1 MLTNTLMFY
10 PNRPEE
16 CQKIKKFAKK
26 KGVEFTMM
34 DKVDVNGVDA
44 HSVYHYLKT
53 KAGPPKIIWN
63 FATYYVVSPGGTIQS
78 YSGVEP
84 LELEQAILDTMNG
97 DDDESED
104 EESSDD
110 SSDDEKEL

>member
-1 MLTNTLMFY
+1 MFH

-16 CQKIKKFAKK
+16 CPKIKIFAQK

-53 KAGPPKIIWN
+53 KAGPPKITWN

-97 DDDESED
+97 DDESED

-110 SSDDEKEL
+110 SSDDEDEKEL